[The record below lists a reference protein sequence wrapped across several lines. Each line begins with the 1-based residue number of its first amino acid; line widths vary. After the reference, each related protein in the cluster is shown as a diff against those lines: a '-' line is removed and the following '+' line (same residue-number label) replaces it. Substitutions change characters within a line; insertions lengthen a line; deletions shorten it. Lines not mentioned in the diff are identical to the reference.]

1 MTPTWHYGL
10 VARWWAENHLDGPEI
25 DYFRPFVEAG
35 QPALDAGCG
44 TGRLL
49 IPYLHA
55 GLDVD
60 GADVS
65 PDMLD
70 RCRERAGRE
79 GLPTPMLYAQA
90 LHELDLPRSYRTI
103 LVCGAFGLGSSRAED
118 LEALRRLHGHLEPGG
133 TLLLDNEVPWASSY
147 WELWRQ
153 GTRGD
158 LPRPWEDEGWRE
170 GDLELRTRLVDLDPH
185 EQTVTLEMRAALWED
200 GRRSREEEHVL
211 TMTLY
216 FTHELV
222 LMLERAGLV
231 DVELRAGYRDEPPTA
246 DDEFVVFVARK
257 PSPRS
262 SDATTKSSAS
272 FPRSRG
278 EVGAQRLD
286 LGDLHAFHRPG
297 M

>member
-1 MTPTWHYGL
+1 VSPQTWHYGL
-10 VARWWAENHLDGPEI
+10 VSRWWAENNLDGPET

-70 RCRERAGRE
+70 RCRERAERE
-79 GLPTPMLYAQA
+79 GLPAPRLYAQA
-90 LHELDLPRSYRTI
+90 LHELDLPRRYRTI
-103 LVCGAFGLGSSRAED
+103 LVCGAFGIGSSREED
-118 LEALRRLHGHLEPGG
+118 LEALRRLYEHLEPGG
-133 TLLLDNEVPWASSY
+133 TLLLDNEVPWASSH
-147 WELWRQ
+147 WGLWRK
-153 GTRGD
+153 GTRDD
-158 LPRPWEDEGWRE
+158 LPHPWPDEGWRE

-211 TMTLY
+211 SMTRY
-216 FTHELV
+216 FTHELE
-222 LMLERAGLV
+222 LMLERAGFAEI
-231 DVELRAGYRDEPPTA
+231 ELRAGYRDESPTA
-246 DDEFVVFVARK
+246 DDDFVVFVARK
-257 PSPRS
+257 P
-262 SDATTKSSAS
+262 
-272 FPRSRG
+272 
-278 EVGAQRLD
+278 
-286 LGDLHAFHRPG
+286 
-297 M
+297 